1 MLISLITLATL
12 HIPFENQRPETVH
25 APFKSPTQNV
35 ESPAPSFEDPE
46 DSEPFAELS
55 TSHSLARLQDTLRP
69 PNLDEVSRGAL
80 LQENHRGTAVTE
92 VKSLLED
99 LGYRTSAHNRY
110 DTQLTRAVGAFQEKH
125 GLTTAG
131 SPYWGKVGPSTLSA
145 LRSAV
150 DNNYDPTLGE
160 QLAQYARRRM
170 SGYQGSCYRYVANA
184 IHAKTEPFL
193 RGYHAYMAADYL
205 AQSRFFSEIDVR
217 NVKDL
222 ETLPAGAVVVW
233 GKGSSRSGHIS
244 IADGSGNE
252 ISDHM
257 RPQMLSHYGGASA
270 RVFLPINP
278 RS

>member
-12 HIPFENQRPETVH
+12 HIPFETQRPETVH
-25 APFKSPTQNV
+25 APFNPEV
-35 ESPAPSFEDPE
+35 EVTAPHFVDPE
-46 DSEPFAELS
+46 DSEPFVELS
-55 TSHSLARLQDTLRP
+55 ASHSLARLQDTLRP
-69 PNLDEVSRGAL
+69 PSIDEVTRGAL
-80 LQENHRGTAVTE
+80 LQESHHGTAVTE
-92 VKSLLED
+92 VKSLLD
-99 LGYRTSAHNRY
+99 TLGYRTSNHNRY
-110 DTQLTRAVGAFQEKH
+110 DSQLTRAVGAFQEKH

-150 DNNYDPTLGE
+150 DNNYDPSLGE

-184 IHAKTEPFL
+184 IHAKTESFL

-217 NVKDL
+217 NINEL

-244 IADGSGNE
+244 IADGNGNE

-257 RPQMLSHYGGASA
+257 RPQMLSHYGGASP

-278 RS
+278 RG